1 MYCAKFLEGKQ
12 IMVAEKMQYK
22 SHLVYP
28 PGIIQTIL
36 LGKLQ
41 IKSLEY
47 NDCLYAVSMLK
58 WNIKKPP
65 TDHAPSLQNYFQTNC
80 RSVTQ
85 H

>member
-1 MYCAKFLEGKQ
+1 MYCAKFVEGKQ
-12 IMVAEKMQYK
+12 IMVAEKMWYK
-22 SHLVYP
+22 SHVVYP
-28 PGIIQTIL
+28 EIIQTIL

-58 WNIKKPP
+58 WSIKKPP
-65 TDHAPSLQNYFQTNC
+65 MDHAPSLQNYFQTNC
-80 RSVTQ
+80 RSVMQ